1 MSEATGKETDRESSI
16 TRECVREK
24 SIVLTGCAG
33 VCLVQTGSVQS
44 HDYKEGPSSHEKE
57 RGIIHVHTCTYMYI
71 HSVWL
76 IMAYLLG
83 Y

>member
-24 SIVLTGCAG
+24 STILTGCAG

-57 RGIIHVHTCTYMYI
+57 RGIIHTCTYTHTYT
-71 HSVWL
+71 HT
-76 IMAYLLG
+76 
-83 Y
+83 